1 MYSAI
6 NLGTFFLS
14 LTLGF
19 LFVNRFKPKMT
30 NIQCKVILFI
40 EVFLS
45 AFITVSFYD
54 NNKFE
59 FVCYLAW
66 GFILPL
72 GFLHGVVSTHFETE
86 QIPLK

>member
-6 NLGTFFLS
+6 NLGSFFLS

-19 LFVNRFKPKMT
+19 LFVNCFKPKMS
-30 NIQCKVILFI
+30 NIQCIVILFF

-45 AFITVSFYD
+45 AFISASFYD
-54 NNKFE
+54 IDKYHYVGVF
-59 FVCYLAW
+59 AW

-86 QIPLK
+86 QISLK